1 MSMNK
6 THPRLSGKPLIYDA
20 KDATKN
26 GLIRHD
32 KDGNIHLSHEGQEIS
47 IPPEHQFDLTQGTI
61 FGLNERITSAASS
74 PKMDNAGHTL
84 RDLFNDEWKAYEEA
98 IENAE
103 GNALTYGMYVYY
115 PDRNDIVRY
124 CPSYWHHIVATASSS
139 MLITDPAYS
148 MKWAEVRKI
157 LADTTLAIAGASV
170 GNNVTHAAV
179 MDLRPRNI
187 KIADKSRYKMENIN
201 RVRLGY
207 ADIVESNKNRIDP
220 TQSLLRN
227 KAEVT
232 ASQLYA
238 IDPFINVYTYENG
251 IDDHGVFT
259 FFDGD
264 TEGEPKADMIIEE
277 VDDPRIKILLRE
289 EARKRGIPLLM
300 VSDLGS
306 SVQLD
311 ILRYDKDKSL
321 PLTWGST
328 DQALRNSMEEVYR
341 NPGDRAQF
349 FNFVDALIGTSYRSD
364 ELARIINNE
373 SEIPTSTIIP
383 QLGSTAMVAGG
394 VLAEAIARIRLG
406 HAYPERVHFNKKT
419 FEITAYGKTY

>member
-1 MSMNK
+1 MKK
-6 THPRLSGKPLIYDA
+6 THPRLLGKPILFDA
-20 KDATKN
+20 ADTRQSGIA
-26 GLIRHD
+26 HD
-32 KDGNIHLSHEGQEIS
+32 EKGNILFTHEGEKVS

-74 PKMDNAGHTL
+74 PKMDKEGHTL
-84 RDLFNDEWKAYEEA
+84 RDLFNEEWKTYEQA
-98 IENAE
+98 IESAKGAE
-103 GNALTYGMYVYY
+103 LAYGVHAYY
-115 PDRNDIVRY
+115 PERKDLVRY
-124 CPSYWHHIVATASSS
+124 CPEYWHHVVATASSS
-139 MLITDPAYS
+139 MLITDPTYS
-148 MKWAEVRKI
+148 MKWVDVRKV

-179 MDLRPRNI
+179 MDLRPKNI
-187 KIADKSRYKMENIN
+187 KVADKSRYKMENIN

-207 ADIVESNKNRIDP
+207 WDLVDSNKLRTDP

-227 KAEVT
+227 KAAVT

-238 IDPFINVYTYENG
+238 IDPYINVYTYENG
-251 IDDHGVFT
+251 IDDNGILT

-264 TEGEPKADMIIEE
+264 KDGEPKADMIIEE

-311 ILRYDKDKSL
+311 IIRYDKDRSL
-321 PLTWGST
+321 PLTWGSS
-328 DQALRNSMEEVYR
+328 DHDLSESMEEVYR
-341 NPGDRAQF
+341 RPGDRAQF
-349 FNFVDALIGTSYRSD
+349 FNFVDSLIGTNYRSD

-394 VLAEAIARIRLG
+394 ILAEAIARIRLG
-406 HAYPERVHFNKKT
+406 HTYPERIHFNKKT
-419 FEITAYGKTY
+419 FEVTSYGKIY

>member
-1 MSMNK
+1 
-6 THPRLSGKPLIYDA
+6 
-20 KDATKN
+20 
-26 GLIRHD
+26 
-32 KDGNIHLSHEGQEIS
+32 
-47 IPPEHQFDLTQGTI
+47 
-61 FGLNERITSAASS
+61 
-74 PKMDNAGHTL
+74 
-84 RDLFNDEWKAYEEA
+84 
-98 IENAE
+98 
-103 GNALTYGMYVYY
+103 
-115 PDRNDIVRY
+115 
-124 CPSYWHHIVATASSS
+124 
-139 MLITDPAYS
+139 
-148 MKWAEVRKI
+148 MKWIEVRQV

-179 MDLRPRNI
+179 MDLRPKNI

-201 RVRLGY
+201 RVRLSY

-238 IDPFINVYTYENG
+238 IDPYVNVYTYNNG
-251 IDDHGVFT
+251 IDADNLGT
-259 FFDGD
+259 FLGGD
-264 TEGEPKADMIIEE
+264 DAGEPKADMIIEE

-306 SVQLD
+306 SVQLH
-311 ILRYDKDKSL
+311 IIRYDKDRSL
-321 PLTWGST
+321 PLTWGVS
-328 DQALRNSMEEVYR
+328 DKVLCGSMEEVYR
-341 NPGDRAQF
+341 NPGDRTQF
-349 FNFVDALIGTSYRSD
+349 FNFVDALIGPDYRSD

-394 VLAEAIARIRLG
+394 ILAEAIARIRLG
-406 HAYPERVHFNKKT
+406 HVYPERVHFNKKT
-419 FEITAYGKTY
+419 FEIKKFGRLI